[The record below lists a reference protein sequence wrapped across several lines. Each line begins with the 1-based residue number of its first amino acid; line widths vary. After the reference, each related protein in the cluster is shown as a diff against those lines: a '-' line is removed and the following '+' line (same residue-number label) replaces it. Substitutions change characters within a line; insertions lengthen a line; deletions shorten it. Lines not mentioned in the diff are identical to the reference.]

1 MVSIL
6 AVGVGLDLDPWDW
19 FWIGLWA
26 PGLLLDIL
34 VLGVCILDWF
44 WIGSGQEFAL
54 KSSSRK
60 RCSWQKAKE
69 KFHEGFRANFTKRNL
84 MRVLGRILSG
94 TTGLVSVVVGHYWIN
109 FGEGRIGFGLVS
121 GGPGALLD
129 WIHFERNTTGLDALL
144 MHYWIGYIP

>member
-1 MVSIL
+1 M
-6 AVGVGLDLDPWDW
+6 G
-19 FWIGLWA
+19 
-26 PGLLLDIL
+26 L
-34 VLGVCILDWF
+34 VLDWSLGPRVAIGYIGFGGVHLGLVLDWF
-44 WIGSGQEFAL
+44 WAGIRTKILIKKTLLVA
-54 KSSSRK
+54 
-60 RCSWQKAKE
+60 KAKE